1 MNLPSDTASADALAE
16 DRVQLT
22 LDIPVER
29 LEELEALQQSL
40 GAGSLTETFNLAL
53 ALAQWAA
60 ARRAE
65 GRVIAAVNETEGSYL
80 ELRLPV
86 TRG

>member
-1 MNLPSDTASADALAE
+1 M
-16 DRVQLT
+16 QLT

-29 LEELEALQQSL
+29 LAELEALQQAL
-40 GAGSLTETFNLAL
+40 GAVSLTETLNLAL

-80 ELRLPV
+80 ELRLPA